1 MNESA
6 ATLQGDVMSRIDA
19 TWLRVE
25 SRDTPFVI
33 HGMFRV
39 EGPADAAT
47 LIELLRERMPKLRRL
62 RQRAVDG
69 APRAGGW
76 WHGEARWVDDPEFS
90 FDRHVRLHPAL
101 DEADFPA
108 AVNRIQPE
116 PLDFRHPPWEVH
128 AFPLTGG
135 GVRFLLRFHH
145 SIGDGAAMGRVLR
158 LMCDGAPDV
167 IPMHTVA
174 PDRRPAVLRW
184 LDILVRRPLA
194 LLKMTLLSPA
204 DDTMYRGALG
214 PSKPGAWSPALSLA
228 PVMRMRERSGATV
241 NEILT
246 AVVCEALRRDALA
259 RGQDPD
265 GAVIRA
271 TVPVNLRRVDEQEGL
286 GNRFGL
292 VYLRLPLGGMDF
304 DARLTLVR
312 RRMLS
317 RKRAQQAQAFLETLR
332 RFGTFGPRLH
342 GLMVGLLTSK
352 SSMVLTHVR
361 GPDEPVY
368 FGGRRLEEVSFFA
381 PQSGCIGMSISLM
394 TYAGLVTIG
403 IQADPSCHP
412 EPAALARR
420 CTEVFRETLGG

>member
-1 MNESA
+1 MSDSPITPRREI
-6 ATLQGDVMSRIDA
+6 MSRIDA

-47 LIELLRERMPKLRRL
+47 LIELLRERLPKLRRL

-76 WHGEARWVDDPEFS
+76 WHGEARWVDDPGFS
-90 FDRHVRLHPAL
+90 FDRHVRLHPVL
-101 DEADFPA
+101 DEVDFTA

-116 PLDFRHPPWEVH
+116 PLDFRHPPWEVRV
-128 AFPLTGG
+128 FPLSDGG
-135 GVRFLLRFHH
+135 ARFLLRFHH

-158 LMCDGAPDV
+158 MMCDDAPEV
-167 IPMHTVA
+167 VPMHTVA
-174 PDRRPAVLRW
+174 PDRRPAVRRW
-184 LDILVRRPLA
+184 LDILIRRPLA
-194 LLKMTLLSPA
+194 LLKMTLLSAA

-214 PSKPGAWSPALSLA
+214 PAKPGAWTPALPLDA
-228 PVMRMRERSGATV
+228 VMRMRGRSGATV

-246 AVVCEALRRDALA
+246 TVVCEALRRDALA

-271 TVPVNLRRVDEQEGL
+271 TVPVNLRRADEQEGL

-292 VYLRLPLGGMDF
+292 VYLRLPMGGMDF
-304 DARLTLVR
+304 DARLAVVR
-312 RRMLS
+312 RRMWS

-332 RFGTFGPRLH
+332 LFGTFGPRFH

-361 GPDEPVY
+361 GPDEPVF

-381 PQSGCIGMSISLM
+381 PQSGCLGMSISLM
-394 TYAGLVTIG
+394 TYAGSVTIG

-412 EPAALARR
+412 EPGQLTRLCA
-420 CTEVFRETLGG
+420 EVFRETLGG

>member
-1 MNESA
+1 
-6 ATLQGDVMSRIDA
+6 MSRIDA

-39 EGPADAAT
+39 EGPADAGA
-47 LIELLRERMPKLRRL
+47 LIDLLRERLPKLRRL

-76 WHGEARWVDDPEFS
+76 WHGEARWVDDPGFS
-90 FDRHVRLHPAL
+90 FDRHVRLHPAV

-108 AVNRIQPE
+108 TVNRIQPE

-128 AFPLTGG
+128 AFPLVDG

-158 LMCDGAPDV
+158 MMCDDAPDMV
-167 IPMHTVA
+167 PMHTVA

-184 LDILVRRPLA
+184 LDILARRPLA

-204 DDTMYRGALG
+204 DDTMYRGVLG
-214 PSKPGAWSPALSLA
+214 PAKAGAWTPALPLA

-259 RGQDPD
+259 RGQEPD
-265 GAVIRA
+265 HAVIRA
-271 TVPVNLRRVDEQEGL
+271 TVPVNLRRADEQEGL
-286 GNRFGL
+286 GNRFGI

-304 DARLTLVR
+304 DARLALVR

-342 GLMVGLLTSK
+342 GLVVGVLTSK

-361 GPDEPVY
+361 GPDDPVF

-394 TYAGLVTIG
+394 TYAGAVTIG

-412 EPAALARR
+412 EPAELAGR
-420 CTEVFRETLGG
+420 CAEVFRETLGG